1 MVVVSGDALEFRGA
15 LSVASLEACFGVE
28 GAEAHLED
36 VLIPGVVVSEA
47 VYTGWFDCDPV
58 PYRVMFDRGPELWAR
73 PSSHTPHSPV
83 VFLAAPSPSLHP

>member
-1 MVVVSGDALEFRGA
+1 MGSGDTLEFRGA

-58 PYRVMFDRGPELWAR
+58 PYRVMFDRGPEPWAQ
-73 PSSHTPHSPV
+73 PAFSCTPHSIV
-83 VFLAAPSPSLHP
+83 VFLAAPPPSLHP